1 MIERLTQWMLAWA
14 VTPYGA
20 WALFFLAIAESSV
33 FPIPPDVLLIAL
45 GVANPERAIWF
56 GAVCTAGS
64 VLGGMLGYLIGL
76 LGGRPVLYRLFN
88 QAKVARVEAIYNR
101 FDAWATAIAGL
112 SPIPYKVFT
121 IAGGVFKIRFKV
133 FVLAS
138 LGARGLRF
146 MTEGVLLSLYGE
158 QVARFLKS
166 YFDVAALALVVVAV
180 LGFLAVGWIGKLHAT
195 RAGKES

>member
-1 MIERLTQWMLAWA
+1 MAFW
-14 VTPYGA
+14 
-20 WALFFLAIAESSV
+20 
-33 FPIPPDVLLIAL
+33 
-45 GVANPERAIWF
+45 
-56 GAVCTAGS
+56 
-64 VLGGMLGYLIGL
+64 
-76 LGGRPVLYRLFN
+76 
-88 QAKVARVEAIYNR
+88 
-101 FDAWATAIAGL
+101 
-112 SPIPYKVFT
+112 
-121 IAGGVFKIRFKV
+121 GGVRSCTGSSTRRRWRVSKRFTTALTPGFKV

-195 RAGKES
+195 RTEEES